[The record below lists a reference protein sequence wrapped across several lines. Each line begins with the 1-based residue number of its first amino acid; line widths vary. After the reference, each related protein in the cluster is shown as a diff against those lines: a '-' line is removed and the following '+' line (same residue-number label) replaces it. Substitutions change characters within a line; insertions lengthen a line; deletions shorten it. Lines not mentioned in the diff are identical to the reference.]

1 MAGRVLP
8 KMSFRDILQ
17 QKKSAILERWF
28 RLILDTYPP
37 DASQFLK
44 KQGDPFANPVGC
56 SISRGVEELFDELID
71 EGDSDVV
78 APILDQIIRIRA
90 VQDFSPARAVGFVFE
105 LKKSIRQELADELRA
120 GATEHDLVELESR
133 IDRMALLAFDIYM
146 VCREKVYEIK
156 ANEAK
161 NRTYMLLERAG
172 LVSEIPDEQER
183 SSQGNGE
190 GSI

>member
-1 MAGRVLP
+1 
-8 KMSFRDILQ
+8 MSFQDILQ
-17 QKKSAILERWF
+17 QKKSAILEHWF

-44 KQGDPFANPVGC
+44 KQSDPFANPVGC

-71 EGDSDVV
+71 KGNSDNI

-90 VQDFSPARAVGFVFE
+90 VQDFSPAQAVGFVFE
-105 LKKSIRQELADELRA
+105 LKKSIRRELANELRA
-120 GATEHDLVELESR
+120 GPIERDLLELESR

-146 VCREKVYEIK
+146 LCREKVYEIK

-161 NRTYMLLERAG
+161 NRTFMLLERAG
-172 LVSEIPDEQER
+172 LVSEIPEQRER

>member
-1 MAGRVLP
+1 
-8 KMSFRDILQ
+8 MSFRDILQ
-17 QKKSAILERWF
+17 QNKSAILERWF

-37 DASQFLK
+37 DASEFLK

-56 SISRGVEELFDELID
+56 SISSGIEELFDELING
-71 EGDSDVV
+71 GDSDKV

-90 VQDFSPARAVGFVFE
+90 VQDFSPAQAVGFVFG
-105 LKKSIRQELADELRA
+105 LKKAIRQELADEL
-120 GATEHDLVELESR
+120 GAAAVQRDLLELESR

-146 VCREKVYEIK
+146 LCREKVYEIK

-161 NRTYMLLERAG
+161 NRTFALLERAG
-172 LVSEIPDEQER
+172 LVSEIPEQREC

-190 GSI
+190 DSV